1 MQRVHHL
8 ISLVSALLVLFV
20 AGSAFFLSFVTLR
33 YLAVEIGIA
42 EPIAWL
48 YLAII
53 DDAIIVF
60 RLSVLR

>member
-1 MQRVHHL
+1 M
-8 ISLVSALLVLFV
+8 
-20 AGSAFFLSFVTLR
+20 AGRAFFLSFVTLR